1 MNSGD
6 SSVVANKKRMA
17 GNRMYCAVCVLPLI
31 WYHVSD
37 SVAVQVDPFRVR
49 YCPRSPTDEGIYI
62 VKLFAAD
69 QARFF
74 WEASWQVTIEATGE
88 TFRGR
93 S

>member
-1 MNSGD
+1 
-6 SSVVANKKRMA
+6 
-17 GNRMYCAVCVLPLI
+17 
-31 WYHVSD
+31 
-37 SVAVQVDPFRVR
+37 VR

-88 TFRGR
+88 TFRGESQR
-93 S
+93 RLRGTCTLSCCTFKRETAIIKGSVPCSFEC